1 VDSKEIEDQQAGDR
15 KADLI
20 GIMVIF
26 SCLVMAA
33 IHFVSGWTF

>member
-1 VDSKEIEDQQAGDR
+1 MDTKELEEQKAGDR

-26 SCLVMAA
+26 ACLIMGA